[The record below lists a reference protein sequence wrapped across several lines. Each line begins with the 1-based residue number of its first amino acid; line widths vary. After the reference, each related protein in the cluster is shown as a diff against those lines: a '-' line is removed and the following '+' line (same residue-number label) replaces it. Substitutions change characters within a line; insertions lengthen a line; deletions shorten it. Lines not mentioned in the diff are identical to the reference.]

1 MSNAAAKGTHSDS
14 PAGACSHQWRHRVQS
29 DYTYLFFLA
38 PALHAYTR
46 LVGSSV
52 KTRTPLPHVQV
63 NKLKRKLQGK
73 IQLPV
78 ASVSGILSQKAS
90 FFPSNPNT
98 EINLN
103 TVSK

>member
-14 PAGACSHQWRHRVQS
+14 PAGACSRQWRHHVQS

-52 KTRTPLPHVQV
+52 KKQTPLPHVQV
-63 NKLKRKLQGK
+63 NKLKRKLQGR

-78 ASVSGILSQKAS
+78 ASKSGILSQKAS
-90 FFPSNPNT
+90 FSPSNPNT
-98 EINLN
+98 QINLN